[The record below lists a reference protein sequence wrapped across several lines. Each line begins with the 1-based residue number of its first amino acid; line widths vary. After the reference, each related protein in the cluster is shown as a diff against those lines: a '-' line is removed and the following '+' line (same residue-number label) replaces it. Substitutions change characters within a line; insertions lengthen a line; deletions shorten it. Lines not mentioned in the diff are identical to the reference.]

1 MKLEAA
7 SVIEDTDDLAEWVS
21 NLMIGDKK
29 NGTLRICLDP
39 KPQNP
44 VIKHELYTMPAAEE
58 VQPQLSGKWVF
69 TLSDMKDHIDAL
81 SL

>member
-1 MKLEAA
+1 
-7 SVIEDTDDLAEWVS
+7 
-21 NLMIGDKK
+21 MIGDKK
-29 NGTLRICLDP
+29 NGILRICLDP

-69 TLSDMKDHIDAL
+69 TSSDMKDHIDTL